1 MRHSNHSHSAKSER
15 PQYSVADIFRLYLKD
30 YQKTHKL
37 SYEQSKA
44 AHDIMVCRTPALGGV
59 LKLCSAGCGHWD
71 FLFKSCKNR
80 HCPQCGSFEKAQWL
94 EAQKVWLLP
103 IPYFHVVFTIDHVF
117 NPLVWWNQEVL
128 YGKLIEVAARKLKEY
143 GQKDLG
149 GELGFS
155 LILHTWGQTLQ
166 KHPHVHV
173 IVTGG
178 ALVSPTDTMSTSSTQ
193 RVKTATGYRW
203 QAAKNKWLFDATAFS
218 ADFRRAFCAEIRKMW
233 QAGVLNTQEGKLDVA
248 GMLAKAEAT
257 DWEVYIQPPL
267 YGPEKLIEYL
277 ARYVFRIAISNHRIL
292 EVKQGQVTFE
302 YYDNRD
308 KVEGQGKLKRMT
320 LTAVEFIGRF
330 LAHVLPSR
338 FVRIRHFGLHH
349 GSSRR
354 KLQQARRLLGL
365 SPQLPIIAKLKLLEW
380 LKKVLQTEQDPRLCP
395 ACGKGIMLP
404 CREFGPVSGWREHL
418 LPLLGLFERWKFA
431 MP

>member
-1 MRHSNHSHSAKSER
+1 MNSNQK
-15 PQYSVADIFRLYLKD
+15 PQHRVAEIFRLYLDD
-30 YQKTHKL
+30 YKRGHKL
-37 SYEQSKA
+37 SYEQSRA
-44 AHDIMVCRTPALGGV
+44 AHDILVCRTPALGGV
-59 LKLCSAGCGHWD
+59 LKLCSAGCGHWE

-103 IPYFHVVFTIDHVF
+103 IRYFHVVFTIDHVF

-128 YGKLIEVAARKLKEY
+128 YGKLIEVAARMLKEY
-143 GQKDLG
+143 GRKELG

-166 KHPHVHV
+166 EHPHVHV

-178 ALVSPTDTMSTSSTQ
+178 ALVQ
-193 RVKTATGYRW
+193 TAAGFRW
-203 QAAKNKWLFDATAFS
+203 QAAKNKWLFDATAVS
-218 ADFRRAFCAEIRKMW
+218 ADFRHAFCAEVRRLW
-233 QAGVLNTQEGKLDVA
+233 QAGSLNTQQGQLDVA

-257 DWEVYIQPPL
+257 KWEVFIQPPL

-277 ARYVFRIAISNHRIL
+277 GRYVFRIAISNHRIL
-292 EVKQGQVTFE
+292 EVRNGQVTFE

-349 GSSRR
+349 GGSRR

-365 SPQLPIIAKLKLLEW
+365 SPQLPSIAKLKLLEW

-395 ACGKGIMLP
+395 ACQKGLLLS
-404 CREFGPVSGWREHL
+404 CREIGPVLGWREHL